1 MRIFPIA
8 QFDADVPDDGITN
21 DEGDSIFDAGRGVAE
36 MVASMLTGL
45 GCQVDPP
52 DLHLDHGWILELET
66 QGRRVWMQ
74 ITQLPGSPS
83 DGPADVILM
92 TAEKPTLFQWLFR
105 RKDTTYKELL
115 SGLNQALQAEPR
127 FTNIR
132 WYADSDLR
140 DPAASEPLG
149 PDHRRR

>member
-52 DLHLDHGWILELET
+52 DLHLDHGWIL
-66 QGRRVWMQ
+66 
-74 ITQLPGSPS
+74 
-83 DGPADVILM
+83 
-92 TAEKPTLFQWLFR
+92 
-105 RKDTTYKELL
+105 
-115 SGLNQALQAEPR
+115 
-127 FTNIR
+127 
-132 WYADSDLR
+132 
-140 DPAASEPLG
+140 
-149 PDHRRR
+149 